1 MPSPA
6 VRADHTKGDTVQAIR
21 AAVTRLSPISLRR
34 LREGLFK
41 LQLQLLEDM
50 VVSGIDVP
58 KVQAVSHC
66 ARAIE
71 VVDRLGAACADDRSD
86 KPTTG
91 AQLSGRDAALSLAAR
106 SDAQSAGA

>member
-71 VVDRLGAACADDRSD
+71 VVDR
-86 KPTTG
+86 
-91 AQLSGRDAALSLAAR
+91 QGRPARTIVATSRRQALSFPGVMLR
-106 SDAQSAGA
+106 

>member
-71 VVDRLGAACADDRSD
+71 VVD
-86 KPTTG
+86 
-91 AQLSGRDAALSLAAR
+91 QLQGRPARTIVATSRRQALSFPGVMLR
-106 SDAQSAGA
+106 